1 VTAHVR
7 LRPHTTALPFTFTHS
22 LLCVPQKAAA
32 LDPLNAAASPGP
44 EGEAALQRREEAC
57 YQHPVAVLRLLIDRT
72 GEFCGWRG
80 VSGVCGG
87 AAGLPAEGVWRV

>member
-1 VTAHVR
+1 MTAHVR

-72 GEFCGWRG
+72 GECLRLEGREW
-80 VSGVCGG
+80 
-87 AAGLPAEGVWRV
+87 GVWWCSGCAC